1 MFAIFADISG
11 SFLVSSF
18 SKSRILLHSLFL
30 RFLRYLSWVFLA
42 SKKNRCYICDFSDI
56 CGDFGVLLGFFF
68 FLSLVSCQICY
79 SCDFCDICHGCFQ
92 LARNILVTF
101 AIFAILADFSGLF
114 LVSSFSKTRVLL
126 NLLFLRFL
134 RHLSRVF
141 SARKKNPC
149 YFCDFCDICG
159 HFVALLGF
167 FFLSLEFD
175 PGHISDSV
183 SQTPRYYHLRNNWK
197 IKRYTS
203 YASYWRLSENHFVQ
217 KTRRCLV
224 SCCTMNTLMLEQI
237 F

>member
-1 MFAIFADISG
+1 M
-11 SFLVSSF
+11 VSKGQF
-18 SKSRILLHSLFL
+18 VGLDWNRITWLHSQVMIGTQEVRNSLT
-30 RFLRYLSWVFLA
+30 A
-42 SKKNRCYICDFSDI
+42 SPCHLKAYPRCGQPTSK
-56 CGDFGVLLGFFF
+56 
-68 FLSLVSCQICY
+68 VSCQICY

-149 YFCDFCDICG
+149 QFCDFCDICG

-224 SCCTMNTLMLEQI
+224 SCCTMNTLMLELI